1 MAGVEKH
8 QSSGAAIRRMM
19 FNLARKPRYFKREPG
34 KNAKNRLKRLFFPRQ
49 MATSAFFRGQFF
61 GKHTEK
67 NGVFR
72 LILAL
77 FAVILLE

>member
-1 MAGVEKH
+1 MAGVENH
-8 QSSGAAIRRMM
+8 QNSGAAIRKVM
-19 FNLARKPRYFKREPG
+19 FNVAREPRFFKRISG
-34 KNAKNRLKRLFFPRQ
+34 KNRKFRLKCRFFPYRKG
-49 MATSAFFRGQFF
+49 ASAFSPDVFHETLR
-61 GKHTEK
+61 K